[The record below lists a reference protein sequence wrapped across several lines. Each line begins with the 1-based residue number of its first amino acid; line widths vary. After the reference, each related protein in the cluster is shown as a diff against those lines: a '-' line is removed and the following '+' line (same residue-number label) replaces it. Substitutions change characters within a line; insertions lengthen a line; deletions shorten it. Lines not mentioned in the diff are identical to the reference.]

1 VRLLACIG
9 LTTTPKRLGLVAAVT
24 LGAGVPAAALAT
36 GPGRPVGNPR
46 AGRPAFVTT
55 CGVCH
60 TLKAAG
66 TLGTIG
72 PDLDAVSLTELQIIT
87 AVSKGGAA
95 VMPRAAAARFTTQMV
110 PYGGVLTK
118 AQIDDVAAF
127 VYASTRR

>member
-1 VRLLACIG
+1 MRVNPRV
-9 LTTTPKRLGLVAAVT
+9 LGLVAAVAV
-24 LGAGVPAAALAT
+24 GAGGPAAAL
-36 GPGRPVGNPR
+36 GHGSGRLVGNPR
-46 AGRPAFVTT
+46 AGRPMFVTT

-60 TLKAAG
+60 TLRAAG
-66 TLGTIG
+66 TIETSG

-127 VYASTRR
+127 VYAATRR

>member
-1 VRLLACIG
+1 MGVNPRV
-9 LTTTPKRLGLVAAVT
+9 PGLVAAVAV
-24 LGAGVPAAALAT
+24 GAG
-36 GPGRPVGNPR
+36 GPGAAPGHGSGRLVGNPR
-46 AGRPAFVTT
+46 AGRPMFVTT

-60 TLKAAG
+60 TLRAAG
-66 TLGTIG
+66 TIGTSG

-127 VYASTRR
+127 VYAATRR